1 MNVTLYKQ
9 DEYNLAEDKCEKI
22 SYKTLCMLTGYK
34 EHAEN
39 NNDPKMVYFKTR
51 DEFSQNAWKYD
62 IDTDKEVLI
71 TQNGYIFCNI
81 KDETKTAKKSDPKD
95 VPANTDKN

>member
-22 SYKTLCMLTGYK
+22 SYKTLCMLIGYK
-34 EHAEN
+34 GHAEN

-62 IDTDKEVLI
+62 IDTDRDVLV
-71 TQNGYIFCNI
+71 TQNGYIFCYI
-81 KDETKTAKKSDPKD
+81 KDEPKTAKKSDPKD